1 MRRSWIAGFSL
12 MGSVVRQLLARAGAD
27 WSLVQRLDQEGL
39 LFPLE
44 YRGHRFYGRGF
55 PARRR

>member
-1 MRRSWIAGFSL
+1 